1 MGTGET
7 TVLRAGSNFMKC
19 VAKFVKQRFD
29 VGMRHERRFVRARRR
44 KVAEQRGNG
53 ALIFSVR
60 QKFAAD
66 DWEFGEVVEL
76 SFARKHVEIKHA
88 KRFAGGGVGHHVEL
102 EIVDPFVGRVNFLKL
117 QTEDA
122 LINVE
127 HSFEYFLEREKVAK
141 RFGIDIVFLF
151 LDLVAV
157 VAPIPEADLRVRIV
171 RVFGFHLLHLGD
183 FGDEFRLNAFCQ
195 IIDVLFRARAGL
207 GHFDLGLVI
216 VPRFV
221 TEPES
226 DLVAQINHLV
236 EHGAVRV
243 FGERIARNVELFAGG
258 LALVLPGYIGENCV
272 IRRGQIES
280 LSVTLVAG
288 FDSR

>member
-1 MGTGET
+1 M
-7 TVLRAGSNFMKC
+7 
-19 VAKFVKQRFD
+19 
-29 VGMRHERRFVRARRR
+29 
-44 KVAEQRGNG
+44 
-53 ALIFSVR
+53 
-60 QKFAAD
+60 
-66 DWEFGEVVEL
+66 
-76 SFARKHVEIKHA
+76 
-88 KRFAGGGVGHHVEL
+88 
-102 EIVDPFVGRVNFLKL
+102 
-117 QTEDA
+117 
-122 LINVE
+122 
-127 HSFEYFLEREKVAK
+127 
-141 RFGIDIVFLF
+141 
-151 LDLVAV
+151 
-157 VAPIPEADLRVRIV
+157 

-258 LALVLPGYIGENCV
+258 LALGIVFYGIVLPGYIGENCV
-272 IRRGQIES
+272 RRRGQIES